1 MKIKILK
8 IEPGKKPEIKEI
20 EDGLKSLQDEVQGDI
35 EAVYPFDDNVGI
47 ICNEEGIINGMAMN
61 RALYDDDGEMYD
73 IIAGPFLVVGLTED
87 SFSSLSDEMLSKY
100 SEQFDKPE
108 KFVRMDGKIHAISYE
123 PVSGPAMC

>member
-1 MKIKILK
+1 
-8 IEPGKKPEIKEI
+8 
-20 EDGLKSLQDEVQGDI
+20 
-35 EAVYPFDDNVGI
+35 
-47 ICNEEGIINGMAMN
+47 MAMN